1 MASNLSQNLS
11 AASRRKMI
19 SDMSN
24 RQTIMWVLAAFVF
37 HVVLIGATSL
47 GYIRDRWID
56 PAGAAVR
63 NQAADAAEAQKLA
76 ADSAPATAT
85 PAAIV
90 TPAQPAQPD
99 ASASTEEKKILEQR
113 KDNPEV
119 KKVTEAAKPG
129 DIPKNPTH
137 QGFELDDS
145 SLK

>member
-1 MASNLSQNLS
+1 MASSIPQNLS
-11 AASRRKMI
+11 AANRRKMI

-24 RQTIMWVLAAFVF
+24 RQTIMWVAVAFVV

-47 GYIRDRWID
+47 SYIHDRWID

-63 NQAADAAEAQKLA
+63 AQAADAAETQRLA
-76 ADSAPATAT
+76 SDSATAT
-85 PAAIV
+85 APQSPVAS
-90 TPAQPAQPD
+90 PAQPAQADAANPD
-99 ASASTEEKKILEQR
+99 ERKILDQR

-119 KKVTEAAKPG
+119 KKVTDAAKPG

-137 QGFELDDS
+137 QGFDLDDS

>member
-24 RQTIMWVLAAFVF
+24 RQTIVWVLVAFAV

-56 PAGAAVR
+56 PVGGAAR
-63 NQAADAAEAQKLA
+63 AQAADAAEAQKLA
-76 ADSAPATAT
+76 ADSATPTASQA
-85 PAAIV
+85 PV
-90 TPAQPAQPD
+90 TPPAQTTQAD
-99 ASASTEEKKILEQR
+99 ATSADEKKILEQR

-137 QGFELDDS
+137 HGFELDDS